1 MTFGL
6 SASSNNTVLRL
17 TTLDPFLYRSSSSG
31 PTNATL
37 QYSLN
42 GGSSFTDLFTTNG
55 FVRDTTTGAY
65 SAIDLSLGG
74 TVLTNV
80 GTNGVVFRWVNY
92 GASAGTGTWYLRNG
106 NATGDDLVVN
116 GQVGTITS
124 TPATGS
130 GTLGIGEAG
139 TATFSGNIVNNNA
152 ATLTAA
158 SGGTATFSGGISGLG
173 SVSKT
178 GLGTVAFSGASANTY
193 TGTTTVS
200 EGTLELSKTSGV
212 NAIAGNVTVNSG
224 ATLLLSSSDNVANTS
239 AVTLSGGTISRGN
252 GVSETFG
259 ALTLGGAGGTLD
271 FGAGAVGSLNFGS
284 YTPSALLTVGS
295 FLEGNVLTFSSDLS
309 ALIPSLQ
316 GGGFSS
322 SLFSFDNGFVS
333 SWDSGTSTFT
343 ITAIPEPSTYLAA
356 AGLLSLMLWP
366 SRKRLLKD
374 AKKILGL
381 RAPMR
386 DRLAAKRA

>member
-1 MTFGL
+1 
-6 SASSNNTVLRL
+6 
-17 TTLDPFLYRSSSSG
+17 
-31 PTNATL
+31 
-37 QYSLN
+37 
-42 GGSSFTDLFTTNG
+42 
-55 FVRDTTTGAY
+55 
-65 SAIDLSLGG
+65 
-74 TVLTNV
+74 
-80 GTNGVVFRWVNY
+80 
-92 GASAGTGTWYLRNG
+92 
-106 NATGDDLVVN
+106 
-116 GQVGTITS
+116 
-124 TPATGS
+124 
-130 GTLGIGEAG
+130 LGIGEAG

-333 SWDSGTSTFT
+333 SWDSGSSTFT